1 MKTASATSTN
11 PDSYEAGRE
20 LGEQLAPIAP
30 EVVIVFTSIHY
41 DFAEQFAGIVDGI
54 GQETLVFGT
63 TGDGFVET
71 RSASDLGIAA
81 IGIATGGK
89 ASFAAVVE
97 SGLKLDTVRVVARA
111 AERLRNQSPSQLKY
125 AFVSTAIGTDGAL
138 AAAALNEHLKVPFS
152 GGISGDDR
160 KLKRG
165 YVLCNGTASED
176 AIGLLGMYGD
186 LTASISSASGW
197 RTVGTAARV
206 DASES
211 TTVTAIG
218 GTTALN
224 WVAKQL
230 GRQPQDVDLGILA
243 LVVEQ
248 NGVNV
253 TRSIAGW
260 DATTGAL
267 KAFGAV
273 PMHSAARLAI
283 GDRTGALS
291 GVDTAVDRLKSTK
304 DPKAALVVS
313 CAGRK
318 WLLGD
323 DFTRERD
330 RICSVLGTQL
340 PMIAFP
346 SLGEFGPI
354 SPSDTTSPF
363 HNVTC
368 VVTLLGELHG

>member
-20 LGEQLAPIAP
+20 LGERLASITP
-30 EVVIVFTSIHY
+30 EVVVVFTSIHY
-41 DFAEQFAGIVDGI
+41 DFAEQFAGIVDEI
-54 GQETLVFGT
+54 GQDTLVFGT

-71 RSASDLGIAA
+71 RTASDLGVAA
-81 IGIATGGK
+81 IAISTDGQARF
-89 ASFAAVVE
+89 SAVVE
-97 SGLKLDTVRVVARA
+97 TGLKLDTAGVVARA
-111 AERLRNQSPSQLKY
+111 AERLRAANPTQLQY

-138 AAAALNEHLKVPFS
+138 AAAALNEHLRVPFS

-176 AIGLLGMYGD
+176 AIGLLGMFGGIS
-186 LTASISSASGW
+186 ASIASASGW
-197 RTVGTAARV
+197 RTVGSPAVV

-211 TTVTAIG
+211 TTVNSIG
-218 GTTALN
+218 GTGALD
-224 WVAKQL
+224 WVSKQL

-243 LVVEQ
+243 LIVEQ
-248 NGVNV
+248 NGVSV

-260 DATTGAL
+260 DAATGAI

-273 PMHSAARLAI
+273 PMHSSARLAI
-283 GDRTGALS
+283 GDRPGALS
-291 GVDTAVDRLKSTK
+291 GVDTAVERLKSTK
-304 DPKAALVVS
+304 QPKAALVVS

-323 DFTRERD
+323 EFTKEQIESAQRLEHS
-330 RICSVLGTQL
+330 C
-340 PMIAFP
+340 P
-346 SLGEFGPI
+346 
-354 SPSDTTSPF
+354 
-363 HNVTC
+363 
-368 VVTLLGELHG
+368 